1 MSLVNYLEIGSNCD
15 NIGNKGINLGIM
27 ARNKVSVPQAYA
39 VTSQSYLD
47 FVSGVQDE
55 IRDLIKTHD
64 YETCYREIRN
74 LFLRTNFN
82 PDFESGLEKTVS
94 QFPSG
99 ALYAV
104 RSSGLAVVE
113 GETFVV
119 DSEKNSLAGQYESFL
134 MVPTNAIGTA
144 IKLCWASLFNARSL
158 RGFKAKSNDY
168 YLKSRMSVVVQEMV
182 QATHCAVMMTQD
194 PIEGQ
199 NILGIES
206 SYGPCEILV
215 SGRVDGD
222 LLLYDKQSG
231 RVVSQ
236 EIGDK
241 ETIIGYDIFTGENG
255 NIREIPV
262 QPNLRQVPAL
272 SPEQVKQLIE
282 QGLKIE
288 KIFGKPQD
296 IEAAFVGDQL
306 YILQT
311 RNITTL

>member
-1 MSLVNYLEIGSNCD
+1 
-15 NIGNKGINLGIM
+15 
-27 ARNKVSVPQAYA
+27 
-39 VTSQSYLD
+39 
-47 FVSGVQDE
+47 
-55 IRDLIKTHD
+55 
-64 YETCYREIRN
+64 
-74 LFLRTNFN
+74 
-82 PDFESGLEKTVS
+82 
-94 QFPSG
+94 
-99 ALYAV
+99 
-104 RSSGLAVVE
+104 
-113 GETFVV
+113 
-119 DSEKNSLAGQYESFL
+119 
-134 MVPTNAIGTA
+134 
-144 IKLCWASLFNARSL
+144 
-158 RGFKAKSNDY
+158 
-168 YLKSRMSVVVQEMV
+168 MSVVVQEMV

-241 ETIIGYDIFTGENG
+241 ETIISYDIFTGENG